1 MEVEM
6 DYWDGVGAETWIA
19 PGQTHQWVYGWGDF
33 QPSSMCVAGP
43 DLDLWASAATL
54 VWATRQGKKLRIDD
68 GPNRHEFYVTIH
80 SDGPYYVNYRLQV
93 ARFS

>member
-1 MEVEM
+1 
-6 DYWDGVGAETWIA
+6 VGFGRDARL
-19 PGQTHQWVYGWGDF
+19 G
-33 QPSSMCVAGP
+33 
-43 DLDLWASAATL
+43 
-54 VWATRQGKKLRIDD
+54 DD

>member
-1 MEVEM
+1 V
-6 DYWDGVGAETWIA
+6 DSSGTDPSVGLRLGRLSAELL
-19 PGQTHQWVYGWGDF
+19 
-33 QPSSMCVAGP
+33 SVAGP